1 MSANFHQVG
10 LEIVGDFISPA
21 DIEFL
26 GSEIEKSLGSSSI
39 HGVRNLNTKVCAIGE
54 LANSS
59 CLLKLAA
66 DYLGNKPQ
74 LVRTIYFNKTQSA
87 NWGVAW
93 HQDKTIAVN
102 TRTELLGYGP
112 WSIKDNVWHVQPPID
127 VLEQMVTFR
136 IHLDAA
142 NESNGCLKVIP
153 GSHLSGIIADSDI
166 RDMIEKSEM
175 KSCIVNAGDALVMR
189 PLLLHSSNKATVPH
203 SRRVIHLEYSSFT
216 LPNELKWS

>member
-10 LEIVGDFISPA
+10 FEIVGDFISPV

-26 GSEIEKSLGSSSI
+26 GSEIEKSLGSSSF
-39 HGVRNLNTKVCAIGE
+39 HGIRSLNSKVHAIGE

-59 CLLKLAA
+59 YFLKLAA

-74 LVRTIYFNKTQSA
+74 LVRAIYFNKTKSA

-102 TRTELLGYGP
+102 TRAELLGYGP

-153 GSHLSGIIADSDI
+153 GSHLSGIIAESDI
-166 RDMIEKSEM
+166 RDIIEKSEM

-189 PLLLHSSNKATVPH
+189 PLLLHSSNKATVLN
-203 SRRVIHLEYSSFT
+203 SRRVIHLEYSSFN
-216 LPNELKWS
+216 LPNELKWI